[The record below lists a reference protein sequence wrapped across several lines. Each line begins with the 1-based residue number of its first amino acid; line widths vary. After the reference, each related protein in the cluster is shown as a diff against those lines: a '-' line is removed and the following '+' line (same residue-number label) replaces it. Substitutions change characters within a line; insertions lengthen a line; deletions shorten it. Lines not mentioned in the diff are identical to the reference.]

1 MPQFRL
7 AEPADITIEAGEQV
21 AIAGPN
27 GAGKSLLV
35 DLMTGARPLLHGTP
49 AYDFGPGRST
59 RVSDNVKY
67 IAFRDAYGDGQ
78 EPAYYQQRWNQGDE
92 TVWPTVRELLLKS
105 RTTDTEDCAPL
116 WTLLGVDQLLDKT
129 VVQLS
134 SGELRRFQLAR
145 SLWPLPRVLVID
157 KCWPGSWPRWLTG

>member
-1 MPQFRL
+1 MQKVIEIKAGVARMPQFRL

-105 RTTDTEDCAPL
+105 RTTDTEDPATTPQ
-116 WTLLGVDQLLDKT
+116 VY
-129 VVQLS
+129 
-134 SGELRRFQLAR
+134 EEMIANIEEENRR
-145 SLWPLPRVLVID
+145 
-157 KCWPGSWPRWLTG
+157 